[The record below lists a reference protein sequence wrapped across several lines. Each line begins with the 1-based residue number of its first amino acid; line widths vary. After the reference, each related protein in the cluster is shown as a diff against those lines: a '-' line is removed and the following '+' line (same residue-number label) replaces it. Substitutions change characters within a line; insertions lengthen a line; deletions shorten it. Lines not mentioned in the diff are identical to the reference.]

1 MDAVYV
7 KTVALKEDTY
17 AELAVL
23 KAALGFKSFD
33 DVVRFLLSCR
43 RG

>member
-1 MDAVYV
+1 V

>member
-1 MDAVYV
+1 M

>member
-1 MDAVYV
+1 M

-17 AELAVL
+17 AELAAL
-23 KAALGFKSFD
+23 KSALNFRSFD

>member
-1 MDAVYV
+1 V

-17 AELAVL
+17 AELAAL